1 MPEDLLCDSMT
12 TLLLNTI
19 SPSAFNALG
28 ASDQPISGNGLQ
40 DGDEQ
45 SGEEDDW
52 GHGMDG
58 SGIRVEELSQTARQ
72 VSRQVHIYSMNSAR
86 CHARCTCMATATYS
100 LNTPVRVYQCAHW
113 YCQDFADSYILPLLT
128 LVLGPAVGQSA
139 AGFPVSDAFTQ
150 P

>member
-28 ASDQPISGNGLQ
+28 ASDQPISGDGLQ

-52 GHGMDG
+52 GHGIIG
-58 SGIRVEELSQTARQ
+58 SGIRVEELSQIARQ
-72 VSRQVHIYSMNSAR
+72 VSRQVHMYSTR
-86 CHARCTCMATATYS
+86 CHARCTCIAWFSPKAELRKVGSWATAAYS
-100 LNTPVRVYQCAHW
+100 LNAPVRVHQCAHW
-113 YCQDFADSYILPLLT
+113 YCQDFVNSFCLY
-128 LVLGPAVGQSA
+128 
-139 AGFPVSDAFTQ
+139 
-150 P
+150 